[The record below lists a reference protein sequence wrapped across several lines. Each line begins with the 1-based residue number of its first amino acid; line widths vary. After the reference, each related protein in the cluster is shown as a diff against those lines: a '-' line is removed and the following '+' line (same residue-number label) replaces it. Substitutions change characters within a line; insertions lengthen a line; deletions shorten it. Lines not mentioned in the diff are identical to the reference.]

1 MCYSARILADYR
13 RYLRDYDAPMSLK
26 EFVDLFWRR
35 AADPKLKIPKAMELA
50 FDDPQTPAEVE
61 IKALIDRFNAEQV
74 SKVEA
79 ELFRQR
85 KRLADAQR
93 SLREKSTKAALESE
107 RIANGKV
114 EWALG
119 KLADLRRHEPIDED
133 SRIFPL
139 HYAPV
144 MVIENGRRTIK
155 PMRYGCRLAGKP
167 ASHDIKFPGTY
178 NARRDSLDGFWKG
191 AFGVSHGLVVMDA
204 FFENVNRHR
213 AEGRALGEDEK
224 VSNVILEFKPAS
236 GQPMLVACLWSRW
249 SAPGEPDLLSFA
261 AITDEPPPEIA
272 SAGPRPLRDP
282 DPARA
287 HRRVAAARSERSG
300 CAAPDS
306 RGPRGPVLRA
316 SAGGVEEPRRAGA
329 LHRSARRQGRS
340 RPSLHRSDHDKWPHV
355 ARGHPRQPRRAA
367 SIFAMSIF
375 FIVIIASNTRL
386 ATLGSGSQIPSVN
399 ARGVICHDTPHRSLH
414 QPHSLSWPPLPTIAF
429 HRRSVSSW
437 LSVAIWNENAS
448 LCLKI
453 GPPFSPTQGMPATV
467 NSTVS
472 TSPCLPSG

>member
-35 AADPKLKIPKAMELA
+35 AADPRLKIPKAMELA

-74 SKVEA
+74 SNVEA

-119 KLADLRRHEPIDED
+119 KLSDLRRHEPIDED

-191 AFGVSHGLVVMDA
+191 TFGVSHGLVVMDA

-261 AITDEPPPEIA
+261 AITDDPPPEIA
-272 SAGPRPLRDP
+272 NAGHDRCVIPIRPEHIDDWLQP
-282 DPARA
+282 DPNDLAAQRRILEDRA
-287 HRRVAAARSERSG
+287 DLFYEH
-300 CAAPDS
+300 
-306 RGPRGPVLRA
+306 
-316 SAGGVEEPRRAGA
+316 
-329 LHRSARRQGRS
+329 
-340 RPSLHRSDHDKWPHV
+340 
-355 ARGHPRQPRRAA
+355 
-367 SIFAMSIF
+367 
-375 FIVIIASNTRL
+375 RL
-386 ATLGSGSQIPSVN
+386 A
-399 ARGVICHDTPHRSLH
+399 A
-414 QPHSLSWPPLPTIAF
+414 
-429 HRRSVSSW
+429 
-437 LSVAIWNENAS
+437 
-448 LCLKI
+448 
-453 GPPFSPTQGMPATV
+453 
-467 NSTVS
+467 
-472 TSPCLPSG
+472 